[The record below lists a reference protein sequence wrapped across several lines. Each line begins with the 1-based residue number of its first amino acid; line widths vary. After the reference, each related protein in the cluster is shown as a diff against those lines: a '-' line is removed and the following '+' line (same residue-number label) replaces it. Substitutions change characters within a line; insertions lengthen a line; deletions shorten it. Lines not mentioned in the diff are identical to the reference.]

1 MQSSISGILD
11 TIRAQLLEIDAA
23 NSSTQA
29 MREIVLRAQD
39 SARQQFAQIGDSSA
53 NIRKSVEMSASTI
66 RQLEQRTLDI
76 GGIATLIKE
85 IADQTN
91 LLALNAAIEAA
102 RAGESGRGFAV
113 VADEVRKLAERTRG
127 ATAEIAAREDKLDI
141 LVNNAGAAWGADF
154 ESFPEAGW
162 DRVMDLNVKSLFFLT
177 QALHPQLKAA
187 ASFERPAKVINI
199 ASIDGMK
206 INPWQT
212 YSYQAS
218 KAAVIHLTRRMAAEL
233 APQNILVSG
242 IAPGAFQSEM
252 NKAARDFGDQV
263 GKNIPFPRIGT
274 PEDMAG
280 LAIYLASRAGDYIVG
295 ETIACDGGIVN
306 ASLPQN
312 GIAP

>member
-1 MQSSISGILD
+1 
-11 TIRAQLLEIDAA
+11 
-23 NSSTQA
+23 
-29 MREIVLRAQD
+29 
-39 SARQQFAQIGDSSA
+39 
-53 NIRKSVEMSASTI
+53 
-66 RQLEQRTLDI
+66 
-76 GGIATLIKE
+76 
-85 IADQTN
+85 
-91 LLALNAAIEAA
+91 LNAPGQGDQH
-102 RAGESGRGFAV
+102 RLDRR
-113 VADEVRKLAERTRG
+113 DEDEPLA
-127 ATAEIAAREDKLDI
+127 
-141 LVNNAGAAWGADF
+141 
-154 ESFPEAGW
+154 
-162 DRVMDLNVKSLFFLT
+162 
-177 QALHPQLKAA
+177 
-187 ASFERPAKVINI
+187 
-199 ASIDGMK
+199 
-206 INPWQT
+206 T

>member
-1 MQSSISGILD
+1 MDINSLFNLKGRTALVTGGSRGIGAMIVEGYL
-11 TIRAQLLEIDAA
+11 AA
-23 NSSTQA
+23 GA
-29 MREIVLRAQD
+29 ERIYI
-39 SARQQFAQIGDSSA
+39 SAR
-53 NIRKSVEMSASTI
+53 KV
-66 RQLEQRTLDI
+66 
-76 GGIATLIKE
+76 
-85 IADQTN
+85 DQ
-91 LLALNAAIEAA
+91 IEAA
-102 RAGESGRGFAV
+102 VEQFGDKVVGIPLDLSTVEGCRA
-113 VADEVRKLAERTRG
+113 LA
-127 ATAEIAAREDKLDI
+127 AEIAAREDKLDI
-141 LVNNAGAAWGADF
+141 LVNNAGAAWGADY